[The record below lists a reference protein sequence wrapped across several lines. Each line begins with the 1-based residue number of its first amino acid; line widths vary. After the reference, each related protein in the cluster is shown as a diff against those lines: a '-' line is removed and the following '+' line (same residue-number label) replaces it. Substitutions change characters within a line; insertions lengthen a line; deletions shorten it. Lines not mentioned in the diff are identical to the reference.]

1 MSSSTLD
8 AQPPQTSAAPASA
21 YSKPDSPLRQTHHS
35 PASTIVDQDQSPNE
49 DGLIL
54 DAYGGVPKLRS
65 ALQDARDSTGAAKG
79 VLLSLGWL
87 DRLLSLNII
96 IAMILGVV
104 IGEFAPDASRNLSKG
119 NFRGV
124 SAPLVVGLIV
134 MMWPI
139 LTKVQ
144 YERLPQMFS
153 TKRLWYQLSMSLV
166 LNWIL
171 GPFLM
176 LGLAWATLPDL
187 ADYRVGVIM
196 VGLARCIAMVMI
208 WNKIARGDSTTCAII
223 VIINSILQ
231 IVLYAPLAVLF
242 INVISD
248 DDQFS
253 LEYSDVAIAVA
264 IYLGI
269 PLAAGVVTR
278 FLVLGLFGPDFFHR
292 KFLPF
297 FGPLSLLALL
307 YTIIIIFAEQ
317 AQHILDNLGPVF
329 RTFVPLV
336 LYFALM
342 WTGSFALIWWLS
354 VRYGKTEWGYQ
365 MAVVQAFTAGSNNF
379 ELAIA
384 VCVAVFGAGSDQAL
398 AATIGPLVEVPV
410 LLVLSWVAMF
420 VGKRLR
426 WDKGL
431 ERSQRQSKEKR
442 EQEAGA
448 DLEK

>member
-1 MSSSTLD
+1 MSSPILPTAHADKPNDPPAYAPSNLHQSDRQPSSRTSTTLGSELD
-8 AQPPQTSAAPASA
+8 AS
-21 YSKPDSPLRQTHHS
+21 
-35 PASTIVDQDQSPNE
+35 SPNE

-54 DAYGGVPKLRS
+54 DPKGGVPKLRS
-65 ALQDARDSTGAAKG
+65 ALQDARDSTSAAKG

-96 IAMILGVV
+96 LAMILGVI
-104 IGEFAPDASRNLSKG
+104 IGEFAPNAAANLQKG

-124 SAPLVVGLIV
+124 SAPLAIGLIV

-144 YERLPQMFS
+144 YERLPQMFA
-153 TKRLWYQLSMSLV
+153 TKRLWYQLAMSLV
-166 LNWIL
+166 LNWVI

-187 ADYRVGVIM
+187 RDYRVGVIM

-208 WNKIARGDSTTCAII
+208 WNKIARGDSNTCAII
-223 VIINSILQ
+223 VIVNSMLQ

-248 DDQFS
+248 ANAFGID
-253 LEYSDVAIAVA
+253 YSDTAIAVA

-269 PLAAGVVTR
+269 PLAAGVATR
-278 FLVLGLFGPDFFHR
+278 SLVLGLFGRDAFHK

-297 FGPLSLLALL
+297 FGPLSLIALL

-420 VGKRLR
+420 VGKRLQ
-426 WDKGL
+426 WD
-431 ERSQRQSKEKR
+431 RR
-442 EQEAGA
+442 
-448 DLEK
+448 LEKQQVQAKEGAVRDVEK

>member
-1 MSSSTLD
+1 MSSSTLPTTNQD
-8 AQPPQTSAAPASA
+8 KAGHNHHDKSSSTLDGSSRETS
-21 YSKPDSPLRQTHHS
+21 Y
-35 PASTIVDQDQSPNE
+35 NE

-54 DAYGGVPKLRS
+54 DPKGGVPKLRS

-87 DRLLSLNII
+87 DRLLSLFII

-104 IGEFAPDASRNLSKG
+104 IGEFAPNASQNLNKG

-153 TKRLWYQLSMSLV
+153 TKRLWYQLAVSLV

-176 LGLAWATLPDL
+176 LGLAWASLPDL
-187 ADYRVGVIM
+187 DDYRMGVIM

-208 WNKIARGDSTTCAII
+208 WNKIARGDSNTCAII
-223 VIINSILQ
+223 VIVNSILQ

-242 INVISD
+242 INVISND
-248 DDQFS
+248 DNFKLD
-253 LEYSDVAIAVA
+253 YSNVAIAVA
-264 IYLGI
+264 VYLGI
-269 PLAAGVVTR
+269 PLAAGVLTR
-278 FLVLGLFGPDFFHR
+278 FLVLGLGGREFFHR

-297 FGPLSLLALL
+297 FGPLSLIALL

-317 AQHILDNLGPVF
+317 AQHILHNLGPVF

-342 WTGSFALIWWLS
+342 WTGTFVLIWWLS

-384 VCVAVFGAGSDQAL
+384 VCVAVFGVGSDQAL

-410 LLVLSWVAMF
+410 LLVLSWLAMF
-420 VGKRLR
+420 VGKRMR
-426 WDKGL
+426 WDQDL
-431 ERSQRQSKEKR
+431 ERRQRVSKA
-442 EQEAGA
+442 QAA
-448 DLEK
+448 AASSDLEK

>member
-1 MSSSTLD
+1 MAD
-8 AQPPQTSAAPASA
+8 
-21 YSKPDSPLRQTHHS
+21 
-35 PASTIVDQDQSPNE
+35 E

-54 DAYGGVPKLRS
+54 DPRGGVPKLRS

-79 VLLSLGWL
+79 ILLSLGWL
-87 DRLLSLNII
+87 DRLLSLLII
-96 IAMILGVV
+96 LAMILGVI
-104 IGEFAPDASRNLSKG
+104 IGEFAPNVQQNLSAG
-119 NFRGV
+119 DFRGV

-144 YERLPQMFS
+144 YERLPQMFA
-153 TKRLWYQLSMSLV
+153 TRRLWYQLAVSLV

-171 GPFLM
+171 GPLLM
-176 LGLAWATLPDL
+176 LGLAWASLPDL
-187 ADYRVGVIM
+187 DNYRVGVIM

-223 VIINSILQ
+223 VIFNSILQ

-242 INVISD
+242 INVISND
-248 DDQFS
+248 DNFQLD
-253 LEYSDVAIAVA
+253 YSDVAIAVA

-269 PLAAGVVTR
+269 PLAAGVLTR
-278 FLVLGLFGPDFFHR
+278 FVVLGLFGR
-292 KFLPF
+292 KFFQNSFLPY
-297 FGPLSLLALL
+297 FGPLSLVALL

-342 WTGSFALIWWLS
+342 WTGSFVLIWWLS
-354 VRYGKTEWGYQ
+354 LRYGKQEWGYQ

-384 VCVAVFGAGSDQAL
+384 VCVAVFGVGSDQAL

-410 LLVLSWVAMF
+410 LLVLSWIAMF
-420 VGKRLR
+420 VGKRLQ
-426 WDKGL
+426 WDRDWDAK
-431 ERSQRQSKEKR
+431 RASQPAQTADPEK
-442 EQEAGA
+442 
-448 DLEK
+448 

>member
-1 MSSSTLD
+1 MQHDEKSNTSQSHHTPQRPDSMSSTLETD
-8 AQPPQTSAAPASA
+8 TEIA
-21 YSKPDSPLRQTHHS
+21 D
-35 PASTIVDQDQSPNE
+35 E

-54 DAYGGVPKLRS
+54 DPKGGVPKLRS

-87 DRLLSLNII
+87 DRLLSLFII
-96 IAMILGVV
+96 VAMILGVI
-104 IGEFAPDASRNLSKG
+104 IGEFAPNAAQNLSKG

-144 YERLPQMFS
+144 YERLPQMFA
-153 TKRLWYQLSMSLV
+153 TRRLWYQLAMSIL
-166 LNWIL
+166 LNWVL

-187 ADYRVGVIM
+187 DNYRVGVIM

-208 WNKIARGDSTTCAII
+208 WNKIARGDSNTCAII
-223 VIINSILQ
+223 VIVNSILQ
-231 IVLYAPLAVLF
+231 IVLYAPFAVF
-242 INVISD
+242 FVNVISKD
-248 DDQFS
+248 DGFKLD
-253 LEYSDVAIAVA
+253 YSDVAIAVA

-269 PLAAGVVTR
+269 PLAAGVLTR
-278 FLVLGLFGPDFFHR
+278 LLVLGVFGRDFFHR

-297 FGPLSLLALL
+297 FGPLSLIALL

-342 WTGSFALIWWLS
+342 WTGTFVLIWWLS

-420 VGKRLR
+420 VGKRLQ
-426 WDKGL
+426 WDRSL
-431 ERSQRQSKEKR
+431 ERSQRQASENR
-442 EQEAGA
+442 TEAAA

>member
-1 MSSSTLD
+1 MDGADT
-8 AQPPQTSAAPASA
+8 QT
-21 YSKPDSPLRQTHHS
+21 D
-35 PASTIVDQDQSPNE
+35 E

-54 DAYGGVPKLRS
+54 DSHGGVPKLRS

-87 DRLLSLNII
+87 DRLLSLFII
-96 IAMILGVV
+96 VAMILGVV
-104 IGEFAPDASRNLSKG
+104 IGEFAPNAAENLSKG

-144 YERLPQMFS
+144 YERLPQMFA
-153 TKRLWYQLSMSLV
+153 TKRLWYQLAMSLV
-166 LNWIL
+166 LNWVV

-187 ADYRVGVIM
+187 DDYRVGVIM

-208 WNKIARGDSTTCAII
+208 WNKIARGDSNTCAII
-223 VIINSILQ
+223 VIVNSILQ
-231 IVLYAPLAVLF
+231 IVLYAPFAVLF
-242 INVISD
+242 INVISKD
-248 DDQFS
+248 DGLN

-278 FLVLGLFGPDFFHR
+278 FFVLGVFGREFFHR

-297 FGPLSLLALL
+297 FAPLSLIALL

-342 WTGSFALIWWLS
+342 WTGSFVLIWWLS

-384 VCVAVFGAGSDQAL
+384 VCVAVFGVGSDQAL

-420 VGKRLR
+420 VGKRLK

-431 ERSQRQSKEKR
+431 ESRQKESKEKR
-442 EQEAGA
+442 EGDVSA
-448 DLEK
+448 DVEKQNN